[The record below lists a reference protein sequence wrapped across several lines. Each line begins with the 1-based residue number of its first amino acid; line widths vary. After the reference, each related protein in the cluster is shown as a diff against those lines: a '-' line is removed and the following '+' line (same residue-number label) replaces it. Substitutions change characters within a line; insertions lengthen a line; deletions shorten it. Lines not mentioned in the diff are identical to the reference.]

1 MRNVFR
7 RSAFYALCA
16 SLVLGWHVTTAHAH
30 GRSQEP
36 RVKRVRT
43 SRGQSMG
50 RSQARLIREV
60 RHELLTL
67 PYYGVFDWITYE
79 VQPDGTVTLRGQVV
93 RPTTKSGAGDAV
105 KEIEGVSQV
114 RNEIEVLPL
123 SPNDDRLRE
132 ALYRA
137 IYSGPLFR
145 YAVGS
150 LNTIHIIVRNGHATL
165 QGWVSSEADK
175 QIAYTR
181 ASGVPGLFSVTNEL
195 RVENMGPR

>member
-1 MRNVFR
+1 MMLCGLAATVQAQN
-7 RSAFYALCA
+7 RS
-16 SLVLGWHVTTAHAH
+16 
-30 GRSQEP
+30 REP
-36 RVKRVRT
+36 RVESDGPARAESAR
-43 SRGQSMG
+43 
-50 RSQARLIREV
+50 RSQAYLVKEV

-79 VQPDGTVTLRGQVV
+79 AQPDGTVTLRGQVV
-93 RPTTKSGAGDAV
+93 RPTTKTGAGDVV
-105 KEIEGVSQV
+105 KGIEGVTQV

-132 ALYRA
+132 ALYRV

-150 LNTIHIIVRNGHATL
+150 LNTIHLIVRNGRATL
-165 QGWVSSEADK
+165 EGWVSSEADK

-195 RVENMGPR
+195 RVENMEPR

>member
-1 MRNVFR
+1 MVLCGLATTGSAHNHSQEARVKTQDQSRAESTR
-7 RSAFYALCA
+7 RSRTY
-16 SLVLGWHVTTAHAH
+16 LV
-30 GRSQEP
+30 
-36 RVKRVRT
+36 K
-43 SRGQSMG
+43 
-50 RSQARLIREV
+50 EV

-79 VQPDGTVTLRGQVV
+79 VRPDGTVTLSGQVV
-93 RPTTKSGAGDAV
+93 RPATKSSAGDVV
-105 KEIEGVSQV
+105 KDIEGVSQV

-137 IYSGPLFR
+137 IYSGPLFH

-150 LNTIHIIVRNGHATL
+150 LNTIHIIVNNGHATL
-165 QGWVSSEADK
+165 QGSVSNEGDK

-181 ASGVPGLFSVTNEL
+181 ANGVPGLFSVTNNL
-195 RVENMGPR
+195 RVENTGAR